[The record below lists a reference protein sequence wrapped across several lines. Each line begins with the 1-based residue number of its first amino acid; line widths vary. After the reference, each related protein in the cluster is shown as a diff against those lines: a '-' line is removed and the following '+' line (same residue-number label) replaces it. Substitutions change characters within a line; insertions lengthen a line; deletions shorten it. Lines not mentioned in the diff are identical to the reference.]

1 MMSDI
6 YILAGKLHSGKT
18 LSLLHWVQN
27 RNDVY
32 GILSPVMNGKRF
44 FQDVSTKKIFLMES
58 EADEKEVLEVGKYM
72 FSKSAF
78 LRAEKIILSAL
89 KQKAGWLIIDE
100 IGPLELKGEGLD
112 GVLKQ
117 VLSKNSQLKI
127 LLVIRE
133 HLLEDITAYFGIST
147 YTLFNF
153 PS

>member
-6 YILAGKLHSGKT
+6 YILTGNIHSGKT
-18 LSLLHWVQN
+18 SGLLHWVQN

-32 GILSPVMNGKRF
+32 GILSPVINGKRF
-44 FQDVSTKKIFLMES
+44 FQDVNTKNIFLMEC

-89 KQKAGWLIIDE
+89 KQQAGWLIIDE
-100 IGPLELKGEGLD
+100 IGPLELKGKGLAD
-112 GVLKQ
+112 VLKE

-133 HLLEDITAYFGIST
+133 HLLGEITAYFGIST

-153 PS
+153 SS